1 MALVVAPE
9 RRDGGFAF
17 VEGGL
22 RRVRQLR
29 QTVRTGHDSLSCRLS
44 VKQVVVE
51 FFGDFSV
58 SCRDGVFPRL
68 RIKLEVNFID
78 IKAIFPVV
86 FHGISPP

>member
-1 MALVVAPE
+1 MQQLF
-9 RRDGGFAF
+9 RIRDR
-17 VEGGL
+17 VRL
-22 RRVRQLR
+22 RRKLFRQLR
-29 QTVRTGHDSLSCRLS
+29 QAVRAGYDPLSRRLS
-44 VKQVVVE
+44 VEQRVVE

-58 SCRDGVFPRL
+58 SRRDGVFPRL